1 MRISDWSADVCSSDL
16 RLALADAP
24 ELAAAAQSGEG
35 ELRIEGG
42 RVVGAE
48 MTLDS
53 VAAALPG
60 LADPVSAETMTGS
73 WAENKPERRGMRGVH
88 AQLTLVT
95 VTIQQAHDR
104 ESAGT
109 RRRGLWRVEMG

>member
-16 RLALADAP
+16 RLALAEAP

-53 VAAALPG
+53 VSAALPG
-60 LADPVSAETMTGS
+60 LADLVSAETMTGS
-73 WAENKPERRGMRGVH
+73 WAENTPEGGGLPVVT
-88 AQLTLVT
+88 AQLPLDT
-95 VTIQQAHDR
+95 VTLPQATVPD
-104 ESAGT
+104 
-109 RRRGLWRVEMG
+109 LWNRVDQAPR